1 MIDFSEKNFNEM
13 VCVQEQFDYYNLW
26 QLENCINEVLVQFGF
41 DFNVVLLLF
50 FGGWLCK
57 VVLGWVLVSNLCV
70 LLLDE
75 LINYLDIEI
84 IDWLEGFLKI
94 FNGMIIFIFYDCLFI
109 CNMVICIV
117 DFDCGKLVIYLGNY
131 D

>member
-1 MIDFSEKNFNEM
+1 MG
-13 VCVQEQFDYYNLW
+13 L
-26 QLENCINEVLVQFGF
+26 
-41 DFNVVLLLF
+41 DFNVVLSSF

-57 VVLGWVLVSNLCV
+57 VVLGCVLVSNLCV
-70 LLLDE
+70 LLFDE
-75 LINYLDIEI
+75 SINYLDIEI

-109 CNMVICIV
+109 CNMAMCIV
-117 DFDCGKLVIYLGNY
+117 DFDRGKLVIYLGNY